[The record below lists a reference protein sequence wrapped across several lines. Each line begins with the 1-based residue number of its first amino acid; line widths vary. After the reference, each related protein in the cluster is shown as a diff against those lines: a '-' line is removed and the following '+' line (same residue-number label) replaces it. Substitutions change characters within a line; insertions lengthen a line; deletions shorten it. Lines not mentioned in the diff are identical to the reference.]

1 VFSKICAKVNGVK
14 KILILAALA
23 ATLSSCIVVVPDRPS
38 STYEPITTTTP
49 APAPSRPVVVNTR
62 PSVANIIQ
70 DFQPTR
76 GNGASYRVG
85 ESIVFRATMAR
96 AGFVTLV
103 FYNDGALPDFE
114 IRNIA
119 VQPGVNLMPNSNSA
133 VAAEPTGITR
143 VRAFYTPQPNGNISF
158 VGGRGVSFLEDT
170 TNNWLNAYPPELRDV
185 KDTFVV
191 VTR

>member
-1 VFSKICAKVNGVK
+1 
-14 KILILAALA
+14 
-23 ATLSSCIVVVPDRPS
+23 
-38 STYEPITTTTP
+38 
-49 APAPSRPVVVNTR
+49 
-62 PSVANIIQ
+62 
-70 DFQPTR
+70 
-76 GNGASYRVG
+76 
-85 ESIVFRATMAR
+85 
-96 AGFVTLV
+96 VTLV

-119 VQPGVNLMPNSNSA
+119 VQPGINLMPNSNSA

-170 TNNWLNAYPPELRDV
+170 TNSWLNAYPPELRDV

-191 VTR
+191 VVR

>member
-1 VFSKICAKVNGVK
+1 
-14 KILILAALA
+14 
-23 ATLSSCIVVVPDRPS
+23 VVVPDRP
-38 STYEPITTTTP
+38 EPVTTTTTTT
-49 APAPSRPVVVNTR
+49 RPVVVTTTR
-62 PSVANIIQ
+62 PTVANIIQ

-76 GNGASYRVG
+76 GNGGSYRIG
-85 ESIVFRATMAR
+85 ESIVFRMTVAR

-119 VQPGVNLMPNSNSA
+119 VQPGINLMPNGNTA

-143 VRAFYTPQPNGNISF
+143 VRAFYTPQPNSNISF
-158 VGGRGVSFLEDT
+158 LGGRGISYLEDT
-170 TNNWLNAYPPELRDV
+170 TNTWLNSYPAELRDV

>member
-1 VFSKICAKVNGVK
+1 VNGVK
-14 KILILAALA
+14 KILALAALA
-23 ATLSSCIVVVPDRPS
+23 LSFSSCIVVVPDRPDP
-38 STYEPITTTTP
+38 TPTTTT
-49 APAPSRPVVVNTR
+49 RPVVVTNTR

-76 GNGASYRVG
+76 GNGSSYRIG
-85 ESIVFRATMAR
+85 ESITFRMNVAR

-119 VQPGVNLMPNSNSA
+119 VQAGINLMPNSNTA

-143 VRAFYTPQPNGNISF
+143 VRAFYTPQPNSNISF
-158 VGGRGVSFLEDT
+158 LNGRGVSYLEDT
-170 TNNWLNAYPPELRDV
+170 TNNWLNSYPPELRDV

-191 VTR
+191 VVR